1 MNVRYF
7 LVMGLLGFTTAAR
20 AEEAKPDIAPGQKEP
35 ILRVQAGGP
44 TSYVRALAASPDG
57 KTFYVGGYD
66 KVVRVYTLG
75 NDGRFAL
82 ERMTYRMPI
91 APGLD
96 GAINAVAVSPDGTWL
111 AVAGM
116 GVVRESAGYRRPG
129 LVVFREGRMTPEMW
143 KDQGTIWLFNTK
155 THAVRP
161 LRGHSGPVHT
171 VCFAP
176 SLKGK
181 PPLLVSAAQE
191 WSNKEKKF
199 LGGVRVWDV
208 TQTEN
213 PQVRSW
219 IGIDLP
225 AHYTSPGLAAWHTG
239 QGTSQLQV
247 AIAWGDGNLRVW
259 DVEQDQEGM
268 TKNQDGRYNNTV
280 AFAPNLKQLVT
291 CSKRQD
297 RGDGTVRVWST
308 ERDVDRIGSGS
319 FPPSAGAG
327 VFPRGLTLFASRE
340 DGPLD
345 HAAVVLRVGNENVE
359 NPEYRLGIAR
369 LGDGSP
375 EILDTQIPLWKGGD
389 ALPVLAASARGRYL
403 AVAGNADHEVLVFA
417 IDDLLQGRSQP
428 QKLRSIGSTTNSL
441 AFARKDKDVGL
452 LLRENRGQDPGK
464 PPADFAEGDLVM
476 DFNHRTL
483 TGDAT
488 GWKVEA
494 PNLGG
499 WRAVLEPRDPQT
511 RKVAVAIFSGERQ
524 AGRVELKAGYEV
536 TAFALL
542 PPQNPA
548 KLPILAL
555 AFLDD
560 KVQPWLSLYQAQT
573 GAQFRQLTGH
583 TDPIRALAFSADGK
597 LLASAAEDQTVS
609 VWTMTNV
616 DKTLGVR
623 GMLTGVGVRPADK
636 VVAVTHIDA
645 DSPSRGRLH
654 LGDVIEGIVDQG
666 RLRPIGPPHEFY
678 DEMTLRKP
686 GSEMT
691 LRIRGKLDVRLR
703 LGQAVDER
711 KPLFTLFIT
720 RPARNGDREWLG
732 WSPIGPYDSSDR
744 RTERLIG
751 WHINTGDPARPTS
764 FATADQY
771 RKELYRP
778 GLLKNLVDRGELTAA
793 LGDWDA
799 EDAARPLPEPKTN
812 LWADEVGPDPR
823 KRDGKGQVLVQSKP
837 VILKLRID
845 DFPLH
850 KIDSATWRL
859 VGQGPRH
866 PFDEPM
872 GAEWSADLGTL
883 PWARGEVYQIR
894 VSIKTLEMPPREHTH
909 DIWLRYQPP
918 PPAIVRGGQAATG
931 KMERIVVRDK
941 AEFEFKASVRPA
953 KGEDV
958 RVDLS
963 QSNPKLRRPLR
974 WNEASEIDRRLTLQP
989 GENLI
994 QLTAVNK
1001 AALAG
1006 EEEHETSRLAVAV
1019 VYEPPQAKAPP
1030 QIDIDRIVVPGEQ
1043 STELKFTPGTPLVV
1057 NEPVVR
1063 LVGKIQADA
1072 KLQQATWAIAPGGE
1086 LHAFKAFSAG
1096 KSMVE
1101 VDDPLPALKPGVHTV
1116 RIQAKTDDSDPAE
1129 TVITFDY
1136 RPRLPTLTL
1145 VRPDREVNLADE
1157 GKGFPD
1163 LDLEWRIA
1171 PNNEQPFEA
1180 KVLVNGEERASP
1192 TFKSADQS
1200 LIARVKLPR
1209 PGDNE
1214 IQLRLTNEWKV
1225 ASLSEAVV
1233 VHCLRPPRVV
1243 AAGPRT
1249 VNSDKAL
1256 VDLDF
1261 QVTSAVPVLRSSARA
1276 DVNGRSISTVQWLDD
1291 SRLRLA
1297 QVPLSADE
1305 QNEVTLWV
1313 SNGDG
1318 QCRTPARVTVA
1329 YRPPQARVKPPEVE
1343 ILDPRESTVTDGD
1356 VTVRGLIRSAGQLS
1370 KVELVRD
1377 GEHPFRKTIDVSRLK
1392 ANAQGMIPFEEKV
1405 ALVPKANRLRVE
1417 AVNQGGAS
1425 QATVA
1430 VTYLYLPVR
1439 LAIDTIRPK
1448 GGEAV
1453 HPELLADGQLF
1464 VPAMSAGR
1472 VTIQG
1477 RVLADKMDPEKLKN
1491 ISQVR
1496 IFVNG
1501 FQQVPALLKPPAS
1514 KDSRERSFEREL
1526 LLNQVENRIEVEL
1539 PDLKEEANDRREFS
1553 VVCRNPQAGQRLH
1566 YLVMGVGEK
1575 NQQELLKEALQ
1586 AIGAKGDG
1594 NGQYH
1599 TPAFSEIRMY
1609 GPLTGYVRP
1618 ERVFTQLCII
1628 KQTVDL
1634 LARSGSAND
1643 VVLVYYEGQEAV
1655 TKDGHYFKTSLSR
1668 IDPVLRR
1675 SGITCAGLETYLQE
1689 TLGAKIVWLD
1699 VQRDKADKSLPAGE
1713 GRDMVAKWDDAAHA
1727 AIWRAAWN
1735 EGDPSLNSRW
1745 LLKALDSE
1753 TPKGRR
1759 LQDVVTGVDGL
1770 FEKEFPKALK
1780 YVRHNPE
1787 PYQSLVLGPGS

>member
-1 MNVRYF
+1 MNVRYL
-7 LVMGLLGFTTAAR
+7 LVAGLLGFTTAAR
-20 AEEAKPDIAPGQKEP
+20 AEEAKPVIAPGQKEP

-75 NDGRFAL
+75 NGGEFAL
-82 ERMTYRMPI
+82 ERMTYRVPI

-111 AVAGM
+111 AAAGM

-143 KDQGTIWLFNTK
+143 RDQGTIWLFNTK
-155 THAVRP
+155 THTVRP
-161 LRGHSGPVHT
+161 LRGHAGPVLALS
-171 VCFAP
+171 FAP
-176 SLKGK
+176 SLKEK
-181 PPLLVSAAQE
+181 APLLISAAQE

-199 LGGVRVWDV
+199 LGAVRVWDV

-213 PQVRSW
+213 PQVKSW

-247 AIAWGDGNLRVW
+247 AIAWGDGSLRIW
-259 DVEQDQEGM
+259 DLEHDQEGI
-268 TKNQDGRYNNTV
+268 TKMEDGRYNNTV
-280 AFAPNLKQLVT
+280 AYAPNLKQLVT
-291 CSKRQD
+291 CSNRKIQ
-297 RGDGTVRVWST
+297 GDGIVKVWST
-308 ERDVDRIGSGS
+308 EQNVDPTGLGR
-319 FPPSAGAG
+319 FPFSNGAAA
-327 VFPRGLTLFASRE
+327 FPRGLTLFASRE
-340 DGPLD
+340 GGPLD
-345 HAAVVLRVGNENVE
+345 HAAVVLRMGEKH
-359 NPEYRLGIAR
+359 PEYRLGIAR
-369 LGDGSP
+369 LGDESP
-375 EILDTQIPLWKGGD
+375 EILDTQIPLWEGGD
-389 ALPVLAASARGRYL
+389 ALPALAASRRGRYL

-417 IDDLLQGRSQP
+417 IDDLLQGRNQP
-428 QKLRSIGSTTNSL
+428 QRLRSIGSTINAV

-452 LLRENRGQDPGK
+452 LLRENHSQGRGK
-464 PPADFAEGDLVM
+464 TPAEFAEGDLVM

-511 RKVAVAIFSGERQ
+511 LKFAVTIFHGERQ

-573 GAQFRQLTGH
+573 GDQFRQLTGH

-623 GMLTGVGVRPADK
+623 GMLVGVAFRPADN
-636 VVAVTHIDA
+636 VVAVTHIDP
-645 DSPSRGRLH
+645 DSPARGRLR
-654 LGDVIEGIVDQG
+654 LNDVIEGIVDQG
-666 RLRPIGPPHEFY
+666 QLRPIGSPREFY

-686 GSEMT
+686 GSEVT
-691 LRIRGKLDVRLR
+691 LRIRGNNNVRLR

-711 KPLFTLFIT
+711 KPLFTLFTT
-720 RPARNGDREWLG
+720 RPGRDGGREWLG

-793 LGDWDA
+793 LGDWEA

-812 LWADEVGPDPR
+812 VWVDEVGPDPR

-837 VILKLRID
+837 VTLKLRVD

-850 KIDSATWRL
+850 KIDSLTWRL

-866 PFDEPM
+866 AFDEPI
-872 GAEWSADLGTL
+872 GSEWSADLGAL

-894 VSIKTLEMPPREHTH
+894 VSIKTLEVPPREHTQ

-918 PPAIVRGGQAATG
+918 PPVIVRNGDAATG
-931 KMERIVVRDK
+931 KVERIVVRDK
-941 AEFEFKASVRPA
+941 AEFEIKASVRPA
-953 KGEDV
+953 AGEDV
-958 RVDLS
+958 RVELS
-963 QSNPKLRRPLR
+963 QSNPKLQKPTR
-974 WNEASEIDRRLTLQP
+974 WSETSEIDRTLTLQP

-1001 AALAG
+1001 GALAG

-1019 VYEPPQAKAPP
+1019 VYQPPQAKMAPR
-1030 QIDIDRIVVPGEQ
+1030 IDIDRIVVPGEQ
-1043 STELKFTPGTPLVV
+1043 TTDLKFTPGTTLVV
-1057 NEPVVR
+1057 NEAVVR

-1072 KLQQATWAIAPGGE
+1072 KLQEAGWKSNPAGE
-1086 LHAFKAFSAG
+1086 LHAFKGFSAG
-1096 KSMVE
+1096 KSIAE
-1101 VDDPLPALKPGVHTV
+1101 IDEALPALKPGAHTV
-1116 RIQAKTDDSDPAE
+1116 RVQAKTDEGSPAE
-1129 TVITFDY
+1129 TVITLDY
-1136 RPRLPTLTL
+1136 RPRLPAVTLI
-1145 VRPDREVNLADE
+1145 RPDREVNLVDE
-1157 GKGFPD
+1157 GSGFPD
-1163 LDLEWRIA
+1163 VDLEWRID
-1171 PNNEQPFEA
+1171 NEQPFEA
-1180 KVLVNGEERASP
+1180 KVLVNGEERGAP
-1192 TFKSADQS
+1192 TFKSAEQT
-1200 LIARVKLPR
+1200 LVAKVKLPR

-1214 IQLRLTNEWKV
+1214 IQLRLTNKWKV
-1225 ASLSEAVV
+1225 ASLSESVV
-1233 VHCLRPPRVV
+1233 VHCVRPPRVAV
-1243 AAGPRT
+1243 AGPKT
-1249 VNSDKAL
+1249 VTSDKAL

-1261 QVTSAVPVLRSSARA
+1261 QVTSAVPVVRSSMRA
-1276 DVNGRSISTVQWLDD
+1276 DVNGRSITNVQWLDD
-1291 SRLRLA
+1291 NHVRLR
-1297 QVPLSADE
+1297 QVPLSADQE
-1305 QNEVTLWV
+1305 NEVTLWV
-1313 SNGDG
+1313 SNADG
-1318 QCRTPARVTVA
+1318 QCRTPARVNVA
-1329 YRPPQARVKPPEVE
+1329 YRAPRARVKPPEVE

-1356 VTVRGLIRSAGQLS
+1356 VTVRGLIRSAAQLS

-1405 ALVPKANRLRVE
+1405 SLVPKANRIRVE

-1425 QATVA
+1425 EALVA

-1464 VPAMSAGR
+1464 VPAMPAGR

-1477 RVLADKMDPEKLKN
+1477 RVLADKMDPEKLKK

-1496 IFVNG
+1496 IYVNG

-1575 NQQELLKEALQ
+1575 NSQELMKEALQ

-1594 NGQYH
+1594 NVQYH
-1599 TPAFSEIRMY
+1599 TPAFSEIRLY

-1675 SGITCAGLETYLQE
+1675 SAITCAGLEAYLQE

-1699 VQRDKADKSLPAGE
+1699 VQRDKADQSPAGE

-1735 EGDPSLNSRW
+1735 EGDPSLNSSSRW

-1753 TPKGRR
+1753 TPNRRR
-1759 LQDVVTGVDGL
+1759 LQDVATGVDSL
-1770 FEKEFPKALK
+1770 FERLFPKALT
-1780 YVRHNPE
+1780 YVRHDPE
-1787 PYQSLVLGPGS
+1787 PYRGLVLGPGS